1 MFKKLLL
8 SAVLIIFISQ
18 NVQSQCGYGGNSR
31 QSGTTQSICYNRE
44 NSATNVALVNF
55 ANVDIRQHVRVN
67 VIQGLTYTFTTSATD
82 YGFIKRLTLYDA
94 SGDFIVQG
102 NASANNTGVSLNWTA
117 TYTGE
122 VRVQF
127 NDNANCGNSANN
139 TVTITA
145 AYTGGSNSSD
155 SQTAEGTNSWIGHV
169 YDFSNSTVAVP
180 PSDANA
186 FANYLGSFNQANAVT
201 GTTTA
206 FSQSYGGTDN
216 CFAFTAGGTTQSFR
230 TDTFAVRYRM
240 TSTLVGCYMVT
251 IAGDDGV
258 RLYVDGVKVF
268 DAWTQQSSTTYQN
281 VLINLTGN
289 SKLVFDYYEK
299 NGSNVS
305 NFSMRPVDPT
315 VNTIVTTGPIT
326 RCSGTTTVLDGSAI
340 AYVGS
345 STNPSIRFQWQ
356 SSTDNTNFTDITG
369 AIAEDYT
376 VPATTPT
383 ANTTVY
389 YRRVMSGTNASA
401 CSYPSS
407 SIAITTATAAV
418 GGTVTGGTTICSGST
433 SGLLT
438 LGGYTGNIVRW
449 ESSSNSFATITVIN
463 NTTPTYTSGP
473 LTVNTQFRAVV
484 QSGLST
490 CNTVNSNVTTVA
502 VNATSV
508 AGTVSANQSICSGSQ
523 PANITLT
530 GNTGNIQWQVSTN
543 NSTFSNIGGNS
554 NTLTSAQMGALTAT
568 RYYRA
573 VVTSGVCP
581 SATSATVVVTV
592 NTAVPAAPG
601 AISGITPQCPA
612 LTGQV
617 YSIAAVANATSY
629 VWTVPT
635 GWSITSGQGTTSVTV
650 TTGNSSQSGNISVA
664 AVNGCGTSTNQAYF
678 YVNVSNPAPASAP
691 VASAATSAQCEA
703 VVANWSTVTNATGYY
718 LDIATDNA
726 FTNFV
731 SGYNNY
737 NIAYSTGSFFAG
749 GLPGGTLYYRV
760 RAYNSC
766 GVTGNSN
773 TIAFSTTG
781 PVGGTV
787 ASAQTICSGTQP
799 ATLTLSGNTGTI
811 IRWEKSSNAAFTS
824 PVTINNTA
832 STLTGATIGNLTSS
846 TYFRAVV
853 QIQSGSFCTAFSS
866 AVLITVGDSGG
877 TVAPSQTI
885 CSGTQPAT
893 LTLSSYS
900 GTIVRWEM
908 ANNPGFSSPTT
919 IANTTATLTGAAIGN
934 LTATTYFRAVV
945 QSGSC
950 PAAFSNAASITVQ
963 PNTSVGAASST
974 PNVCAGTPMTT
985 ITHTTAGA
993 TGIGAPSGL
1002 PAGVTASWA
1011 TNTITITGTPTVG
1024 GSYNYSIPLIGSCG
1038 PTVFATG
1045 TINVSGAAPL
1055 ATAAT
1060 SPNCNGFTA
1069 NWSSVVNATSYVLT
1083 IAEDNAFTIPVSGY
1097 NNLNVGNVTTYVAT
1111 GLTALKTYYYRV
1123 VAVSGC
1129 GNSAASN
1136 VISIEVKALLST
1148 TWNGTSWDNSAPK
1161 NPNVNIIF
1169 NGNYNSSGDL
1179 SGCSCQVNSG
1189 TVNILNGDIVKL
1201 VNALKVSAGT
1211 LIFKDKSTLV
1221 QTTDVQNTGNI
1232 VYERNTLINR
1242 FDYTYYGSPVT
1253 GQTMV
1258 GFSPETLG
1266 DKFLT
1271 FDGANSKWFYE
1282 NNANV
1287 MLPGKG
1293 YVIRGPQSFHDTNR
1307 SLFVAR
1313 FTGIPNNGPV
1323 TGESV
1328 IAAKS
1333 YVVGNPY
1340 PSAIKITDFLAANP
1354 FLEGTVRFWT
1364 HNTNISPSGSL
1375 YVYTSTDYASCN
1387 ATGGTAAQSG
1397 GVAPN
1402 GYIAAGQA
1410 IMVKVRAGESP
1421 SQIVFNNGMRKADT
1435 GNNSQFFKTGK
1446 NNTEAKVWLNF
1457 SNPSGVFKQALIG
1470 YVDGASNSYEDK
1482 YDGTTSNANTVA
1494 DFYSLSDNK
1503 SLAIQGRAYPL
1514 ASNDVVPLGYKSTI
1528 DGSFT
1533 IAIDHTEGDLDSQ
1546 NVYLEDKVLN
1556 VVHDLK
1562 ESAYT
1567 FTTAKG
1573 TFKERFAL
1581 KYTNKTLGT
1590 GDFEADQ
1597 TGVVV
1602 SVKDQVIKVSSASEN
1617 IKTVYVYDLSGK
1629 LLYEKTKVNDLSLS
1643 IERLPSSN
1651 QMLLVKVVLDNDF
1664 ETTKKIV
1671 F

>member
-1 MFKKLLL
+1 MIKKLLFSTL
-8 SAVLIIFISQ
+8 LFFVFFSNYGQSASSYCLTTTNVTYAHFTGTNFPGFPNNDDDDAISGAVTLPFSFGFGGADYSQ
-18 NVQSQCGYGGNSR
+18 VKVSSNGWLTFGSSSVTGTQDYENVVANASTSKPILMPLWDDLRNVTRPHYEVTGTAPNRVFKVEWYQQRWNFQSNPDVISFQIWLYETTNVIEYRYTGGANAIT
-31 QSGTTQSICYNRE
+31 SG
-44 NSATNVALVNF
+44 SATIGIYDANDTYLTLNNGTNTATAQANVFTSNISAKPANGQVFRFTPPTPTAQAGGAITFCKDNTDTQTLSVAAGQYALVN
-55 ANVDIRQHVRVN
+55 
-67 VIQGLTYTFTTSATD
+67 VIKGFNYTFSVPNIFTASNEN
-82 YGFIKRLTLYDA
+82 LTLLDTSNRNFSPPVNATGA
-94 SGDFIVQG
+94 SGTSI
-102 NASANNTGVSLNWTA
+102 TWTA
-117 TYTGE
+117 NFSGQL
-122 VRVQF
+122 RV
-127 NDNANCGNSANN
+127 ALSSNCGGTGTGTMTLVQNSIGN
-139 TVTITA
+139 TQ
-145 AYTGGSNSSD
+145 D
-155 SQTAEGTNSWIGHV
+155 SQIASGAGSWIGHI
-169 YDFSNSTVAVP
+169 Y
-180 PSDANA
+180 NA
-186 FANYLGSFNQANAVT
+186 GGIAPEPFTNANYMG
-201 GTTTA
+201 
-206 FSQSYGGTDN
+206 YY
-216 CFAFTAGGTTQSFR
+216 TAGLTESFSANFGGDAACIPVLSNGVQR
-230 TDTFAVRYRM
+230 ASIYAEGFAVGYRM
-240 TSTLVGCYMVT
+240 QSAKTPGCYVIRIT
-251 IAGDDGV
+251 GDDGV
-258 RLYVDGVKVF
+258 RLFVDPSGTTTPTNKVF
-268 DAWTQQSSTTYQN
+268 DRWVEQGSTTYN
-281 VLINLTGN
+281 YILVNLTASAN
-289 SKLVFDYYEK
+289 LVFDYYENGGANVTEFDIQPFNAASNTITAPATVNFCSGGDPAVI
-299 NGSNVS
+299 NGSLQYNEQDGNMEHPYVNFQWQVSTDNVTYTDITVNGTLRTYDPAAITNNTSSNIVRYYRRIATVNATNSPGFSCTFNVS
-305 NFSMRPVDPT
+305 NVVSITTYPVSVGGT
-315 VNTIVTTGPIT
+315 LGLVTN
-326 RCSGTTTVLDGSAI
+326 GTPV
-340 AYVGS
+340 VGS
-345 STNPSIRFQWQ
+345 STCHAATTSSTTFSLSGNVGSVIRWE
-356 SSTDNTNFTDITG
+356 SSTDNF
-369 AIAEDYT
+369 
-376 VPATTPT
+376 ATAGTPI
-383 ANTTVY
+383 ANTT
-389 YRRVMSGTNASA
+389 
-401 CSYPSS
+401 
-407 SIAITTATAAV
+407 TTL
-418 GGTVTGGTTICSGST
+418 TVTNLSATT
-433 SGLLT
+433 
-438 LGGYTGNIVRW
+438 Y
-449 ESSSNSFATITVIN
+449 
-463 NTTPTYTSGP
+463 Y
-473 LTVNTQFRAVV
+473 RAVV
-484 QSGLST
+484 QSNG
-490 CNTVNSNVTTVA
+490 CTVAYSNV
-502 VNATSV
+502 AT
-508 AGTVSANQSICSGSQ
+508 I
-523 PANITLT
+523 
-530 GNTGNIQWQVSTN
+530 
-543 NSTFSNIGGNS
+543 
-554 NTLTSAQMGALTAT
+554 
-568 RYYRA
+568 
-573 VVTSGVCP
+573 VVTG
-581 SATSATVVVTV
+581 
-592 NTAVPAAPG
+592 
-601 AISGITPQCPA
+601 
-612 LTGQV
+612 
-617 YSIAAVANATSY
+617 
-629 VWTVPT
+629 
-635 GWSITSGQGTTSVTV
+635 
-650 TTGNSSQSGNISVA
+650 
-664 AVNGCGTSTNQAYF
+664 
-678 YVNVSNPAPASAP
+678 
-691 VASAATSAQCEA
+691 
-703 VVANWSTVTNATGYY
+703 
-718 LDIATDNA
+718 
-726 FTNFV
+726 
-731 SGYNNY
+731 
-737 NIAYSTGSFFAG
+737 
-749 GLPGGTLYYRV
+749 
-760 RAYNSC
+760 
-766 GVTGNSN
+766 
-773 TIAFSTTG
+773 
-781 PVGGTV
+781 
-787 ASAQTICSGTQP
+787 
-799 ATLTLSGNTGTI
+799 
-811 IRWEKSSNAAFTS
+811 
-824 PVTINNTA
+824 
-832 STLTGATIGNLTSS
+832 
-846 TYFRAVV
+846 
-853 QIQSGSFCTAFSS
+853 
-866 AVLITVGDSGG
+866 
-877 TVAPSQTI
+877 
-885 CSGTQPAT
+885 
-893 LTLSSYS
+893 
-900 GTIVRWEM
+900 
-908 ANNPGFSSPTT
+908 
-919 IANTTATLTGAAIGN
+919 
-934 LTATTYFRAVV
+934 
-945 QSGSC
+945 
-950 PAAFSNAASITVQ
+950 
-963 PNTSVGAASST
+963 
-974 PNVCAGTPMTT
+974 
-985 ITHTTAGA
+985 
-993 TGIGAPSGL
+993 
-1002 PAGVTASWA
+1002 
-1011 TNTITITGTPTVG
+1011 
-1024 GSYNYSIPLIGSCG
+1024 
-1038 PTVFATG
+1038 
-1045 TINVSGAAPL
+1045 APL

-1083 IAEDNAFTIPVSGY
+1083 IAEDNAFTIPVLGY

-1148 TWNGTSWDNSAPK
+1148 TWNGSSWDHGAPNSED
-1161 NPNVNIIF
+1161 VNIVF
-1169 NGNYNSSGDL
+1169 NGSYTSSTNL
-1179 SGCSCQVNSG
+1179 LGCSCQVNTG
-1189 TVNILNGDIVKL
+1189 TVNIVGPNVLTL
-1201 VNALKVSAGT
+1201 VNALNVSSGILT
-1211 LIFKDKSTLV
+1211 FNDQSSLM
-1221 QTTDVQNTGNI
+1221 QTTNVQNTGNI
-1232 VYERNTLINR
+1232 VYQRNTMINR

-1307 SLFVAR
+1307 VSFVAR

-1533 IAIDHTEGDLDSQ
+1533 IAIDHTEGDLDAQ

-1581 KYTNKTLGT
+1581 KYANKTLGT